1 MNQNNEK
8 AELKKFFIKLIAIIF
23 AVIIVIN
30 ISYNLIFADKLENI
44 NKLFSLNNKDNIEQ
58 IKNKIRL
65 EIKSGLD
72 KDKILNEEDKILLYK
87 FYLKLK
93 NEFSE
98 IEEN

>member
-8 AELKKFFIKLIAIIF
+8 GDLKKFFIKLIAIII
-23 AVIIVIN
+23 AVIIIIN

-58 IKNKIRL
+58 VKNKIRL

-93 NEFSE
+93 NEFTG
-98 IEEN
+98 IE

>member
-1 MNQNNEK
+1 MDQNNEK
-8 AELKKFFIKLIAIIF
+8 ADLKKFFIKLIAIIF

-72 KDKILNEEDKILLYK
+72 KDKILHEEDKILLYK

-93 NEFSE
+93 NEFKE
-98 IEEN
+98 IEED

>member
-1 MNQNNEK
+1 MNQNSEK
-8 AELKKFFIKLIAIIF
+8 ADLKKFFIKLIAIIF
-23 AVIIVIN
+23 AVVIVIN
-30 ISYNLIFADKLENI
+30 ISYNLIFAEKLENI

-93 NEFSE
+93 NEFKE
-98 IEEN
+98 IEED

>member
-1 MNQNNEK
+1 MDQNNEK
-8 AELKKFFIKLIAIIF
+8 ADLKKFFIKLIAIIF

-30 ISYNLIFADKLENI
+30 ISYNLIFADNLENI
-44 NKLFSLNNKDNIEQ
+44 NKLFSLNKKDNIEQ

-72 KDKILNEEDKILLYK
+72 KDKILNEEDKILIYK

-93 NEFSE
+93 NEFKE